1 MNKRLPQSLVKS
13 FHVISV
19 VDGFD
24 HMQEGGM
31 GTSEALTELDQVA
44 GEDVGTLYGDRDRD
58 GTISVGEEIRR
69 AVADAWKDGIGL
81 DCVQRGGVMLGGV
94 MLRSVILRAY
104 VSLIERMHC
113 VESIRKI
120 ESVCLVLRSSV
131 LY

>member
-1 MNKRLPQSLVKS
+1 M
-13 FHVISV
+13 

-81 DCVQRGGVMLGGV
+81 GSEGRCDVGRC
-94 MLRSVILRAY
+94 Y
-104 VSLIERMHC
+104 VEECYI
-113 VESIRKI
+113 ESI
-120 ESVCLVLRSSV
+120 C
-131 LY
+131 